1 MKALRVLLVA
11 LAALAVDVLASG
23 HAQTLLLTLD
33 APSPQAGAYFGGS
46 LAVGEV
52 DGDGLADIAVGAS
65 SEDVGGAEK
74 QGRVYVFSGLD
85 GSLLFTLDSPNPQ
98 AWAAFGCSVAV
109 GDVDADGTGDVAV
122 GAYGQDVASNIGQG
136 RVYIFSGAN
145 GSLLFALD
153 TPNPQSVA
161 VFGHSVAVGDVDG
174 DGREDVAVGA
184 PGEGAGGRAYV
195 FSGLDGSILFAL
207 ASPNPQA
214 LFGFSLTVGDTDG
227 DGLADIAVTALENV
241 GGNAEQGRV
250 YVFSGATGSLLF
262 ALDTPN
268 PQVGA
273 YFGHSSAA
281 VGDVNGDGKGDIAV
295 GAHGEDVGG
304 NQYQGRVYAFS
315 GADGSLLLTLDTP
328 NSQAS
333 AVFGYWV
340 AVGDVNGDGKG
351 DIAVGAHR
359 EDVGGNESQGRVHVF
374 SGADGSLLLTMDSP
388 NPQARGTFGTPVAVG
403 DVNGDGREDV
413 AVGAPQEGMGGRA
426 YVFSLAPTNQPPQCS
441 AAAPSITEI
450 WPPNHKMVDVNI
462 LGVTDPD
469 GDPVSIVTT
478 GMTQDESVNGRGDG
492 DTAPDGAGVGTDA
505 ARVRAERAGT
515 VDVPGDGRMYHIH
528 FAASD
533 DKGGTCSGIV
543 KVGVPNDQRPEH
555 VVVDGGELYDST
567 VP

>member
-153 TPNPQSVA
+153 TPNPQ
-161 VFGHSVAVGDVDG
+161 
-174 DGREDVAVGA
+174 
-184 PGEGAGGRAYV
+184 
-195 FSGLDGSILFAL
+195 
-207 ASPNPQA
+207 
-214 LFGFSLTVGDTDG
+214 
-227 DGLADIAVTALENV
+227 
-241 GGNAEQGRV
+241 
-250 YVFSGATGSLLF
+250 
-262 ALDTPN
+262 
-268 PQVGA
+268 VGA

-328 NSQAS
+328 NPQAS

-450 WPPNHKMVDVNI
+450 WPPNHRMVDVNI